1 MRLYSRSENDILNVI
16 RGDKW
21 RMDVLRAARE
31 LGLPDWWIGSGF
43 VRTAVWDAMYD
54 KVDKMVPPDV
64 DVIYLDSH
72 D

>member
-1 MRLYSRSENDILNVI
+1 VAD
-16 RGDKW
+16 
-21 RMDVLRAARE
+21 DVLRAARE

-54 KVDKMVPPDV
+54 KADKMVPPDV